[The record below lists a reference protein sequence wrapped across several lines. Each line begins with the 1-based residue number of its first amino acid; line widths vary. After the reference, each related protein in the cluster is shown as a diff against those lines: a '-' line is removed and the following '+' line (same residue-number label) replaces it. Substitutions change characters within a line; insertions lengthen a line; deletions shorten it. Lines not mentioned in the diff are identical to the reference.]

1 MWTLYVVRLEALSAG
16 ETQTWVATSDSP
28 EAASEAARADARMI
42 HRLPFDV
49 LSVEPVCQ
57 TPDNTRPRQI

>member
-1 MWTLYVVRLEALSAG
+1 MWTLYVVRLEAMSAG
-16 ETQTWVATSDSP
+16 ETQTWVVTSDSP

-49 LSVEPVCQ
+49 LSIEPVCR
-57 TPDNTRPRQI
+57 TPDDIRPRQA